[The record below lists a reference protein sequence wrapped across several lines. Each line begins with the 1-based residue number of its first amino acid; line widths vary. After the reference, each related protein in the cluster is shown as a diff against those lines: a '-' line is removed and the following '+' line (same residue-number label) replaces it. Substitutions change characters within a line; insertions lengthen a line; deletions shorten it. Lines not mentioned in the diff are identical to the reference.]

1 MCLIFNKFSRE
12 TKSARIMTVVETIR
26 EWSYEL
32 KEIHKLSE
40 LRRLIYFFPLKN
52 NRWQK
57 KESVRTL
64 TCDI

>member
-40 LRRLIYFFPLKN
+40 LRRLIYFFPSKIIAG
-52 NRWQK
+52 K
-57 KESVRTL
+57 KKKVLEP
-64 TCDI
+64 